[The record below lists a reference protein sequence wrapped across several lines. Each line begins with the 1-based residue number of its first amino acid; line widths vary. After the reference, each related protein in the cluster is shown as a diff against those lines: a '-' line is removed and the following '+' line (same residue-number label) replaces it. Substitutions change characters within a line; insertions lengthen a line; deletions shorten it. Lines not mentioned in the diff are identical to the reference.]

1 MKLTFRLTEQT
12 GETIQSARIFEQ
24 EAKEEAEQTVD
35 ELPGERESLRNL
47 ALTPADSIVFGAGS
61 VS

>member
-47 ALTPADSIVFGAGS
+47 ELTPADSIVFGAGS